1 MAKQMYTLRDIP
13 KYDCIRA
20 QAVKYPEIDP
30 VSTAAC
36 LMLLRVASDVLAA
49 LDDYLAEHDM
59 SRGRWS
65 VLMLLMR
72 TPELPQNPCELASKA
87 GVTRATMT
95 GLLDGLERDEFVAR
109 ETVAADRRMLEVRL
123 TDKGRKYV
131 EQVMPQ
137 YFMLIRKVM
146 GGLSEAEKE
155 MLISLLTKLGATAGI
170 CQPYQDDESGCHE
183 LEKRGSPE
191 HPIAASQ
198 EDCTE

>member
-1 MAKQMYTLRDIP
+1 
-13 KYDCIRA
+13 
-20 QAVKYPEIDP
+20 VKYPEIDP
-30 VSTAAC
+30 LSTAAC

-72 TPELPQNPCELASKA
+72 NPQLPQNPCELASKA
-87 GVTRATMT
+87 GVTRATIT
-95 GLLDGLERDEFVAR
+95 GLLDGLERDAFIAR

-123 TDKGRKYV
+123 TETGRKYV

-155 MLISLLTKLGATAGI
+155 TLTALLTKLGATAGI
-170 CQPYQDDESGCHE
+170 SQPMQDASDDCGDSGA
-183 LEKRGSPE
+183 RGSAE
-191 HPIAASQ
+191 RQEKQEKHEGHVAYIE